1 MSEDKHLI
9 WLIWIFFL
17 LALQLIYSFT
27 FRVLWLM
34 QLESA
39 HYNQGELG
47 RSKTTN
53 MFLITLL
60 TNFRMTVFF
69 SKISAEDKTLWR
81 FEGACQVNRFDL
93 SVWASWIIGRK
104 IVRLEIGRDGQKS
117 YPAALDMWT
126 VKLWSILNRWGVRYI
141 LIISALRYWMLTQVS
156 CMEESSQPR
165 ARIRNT
171 PSRFIVSIY
180 RKLLENFRVL

>member
-39 HYNQGELG
+39 HYNQGKLG

-69 SKISAEDKTLWR
+69 SKISAENKTLWR
-81 FEGACQVNRFDL
+81 FEGACQVTRFDL

-126 VKLWSILNRWGVRYI
+126 VSCGPSLTGEGSDIFWSYRLYVTECWHRFHVWRNPVSLERE
-141 LIISALRYWMLTQVS
+141 LETLPHALLSV
-156 CMEESSQPR
+156 
-165 ARIRNT
+165 
-171 PSRFIVSIY
+171 FIANY
-180 RKLLENFRVL
+180 